1 MNIGKTW
8 TKACAVLIALSCF
21 LPLAARAQQPPRYK
35 FDPSWPKD
43 LPNNWIL
50 GHVEGVFVDKD
61 DHIWILNNVPS
72 TPADDAGA
80 SQNPPL
86 SECCTYA
93 PAVLQLDTDGNVLKA
108 WGGLGQSPEWLM
120 GGKAF
125 YVDKGEHVWIGGGG
139 GMGFAYIGYYTP
151 SPDISK
157 KQRSLASQ
165 VVKFTSDGKELIQI
179 GHPRPADLP
188 ANNQDT
194 STLGGPYSMTM
205 DEDAHEVYIGD
216 GALNRRVVVYDSD
229 TGAFKRGWGAYGI
242 PLSEVDNFRE
252 PLYDPSKPETH
263 PQKHPY
269 DPSAPPSKQ
278 FRGPVMGLKLSVDGL
293 LYVCDRGNDRIQVFT
308 KQGKFVKEFF
318 VAPKTLSIGSAQD
331 IAFSHDPEQKY
342 LLVADTEA
350 DVIRILNRSD
360 GTEVGTIGHK
370 GHYGGQWDMLD
381 QIAVDS
387 HGNLYTT
394 EVKYNDRIQRF
405 ILEK

>member
-1 MNIGKTW
+1 MRIGKTW
-8 TKACAVLIALSCF
+8 TKACAVLIAFSCF
-21 LPLAARAQQPPRYK
+21 LPVAARAQQPPRYK

-50 GHVEGVFVDKD
+50 GHVEGVSVDKD
-61 DHIWILNNVPS
+61 DHIWILNNVRS

-80 SQNPPL
+80 SQKPPL

-93 PAVLQLDTDGNVLKA
+93 PAVLELDTDGNVLKA
-108 WGGLGQSPEWLM
+108 WGGPGYVPDWPITEKGL
-120 GGKAF
+120 
-125 YVDKGEHVWIGGGG
+125 YVDKDENVWVGGNEVRL
-139 GMGFAYIGYYTP
+139 AYLPYVPQIP
-151 SPDISK
+151 KDAPMD
-157 KQRSLASQ
+157 RQ
-165 VVKFTSDGKELIQI
+165 VLKLTSDGKQLMEI
-179 GHPRPADLP
+179 GHPTPPDVP

-194 STLGGPYSMTM
+194 SILGGPFSVLV
-205 DEDAHEVYIGD
+205 DESAHEVYIGD
-216 GALNRRVVVYDSD
+216 GQLNRRVVVYDSD

-263 PQKHPY
+263 PQQHPY

-278 FRGPVMGLKLSVDGL
+278 FRGPVTGLKLSVDGL

-387 HGNLYTT
+387 KGNLYTT